1 MFICQARLLSEHNN
15 EKITITTKIN
25 LTISAVMTLMTVST
39 LAFTIHSNSIAKATS
54 EQVAQLSNRVD
65 RLQTIQL
72 SQASY
77 AELRL
82 NNLSERLDTNANRL
96 EGRVS
101 VMEARQQMH

>member
-1 MFICQARLLSEHNN
+1 
-15 EKITITTKIN
+15 
-25 LTISAVMTLMTVST
+25 MTLMIVST